1 MKIFKFTLLFFLVC
15 IGVNA
20 QQHSVIITK
29 KPLPDSLKPW
39 KIKHKIGVDVSE
51 VTFVNWSAGGSNSI
65 SALTNV
71 VSTVSY
77 RKERISLIN
86 RAVLR
91 LGGNKAEGQ
100 RIRKTDDA
108 VELSSNF
115 GYQKDTMSNWY
126 YSARFNIKTQ
136 LIDGYNYPNREKR
149 ISKFFAPG
157 YIFAGIGSE
166 YGRNIEEFS
175 VYFSPLTYK
184 GTFVLDRNL
193 SNAGAFG
200 VDPAVIDAQGNIIK
214 SGERV
219 RSEIG
224 ILFQGTYETNLF
236 ENIDLRSQV
245 ELYTDYLNSFGN
257 VDIDWEFLLDFK
269 VNSFVKA
276 GLGSHIIYDDDIDA
290 FEEKDGEQV
299 NVGPKVQW
307 KQILG
312 VGVVVVF

>member
-1 MKIFKFTLLFFLVC
+1 MKILRFFLVLLVLC
-15 IGVNA
+15 STLNA
-20 QQHSVIITK
+20 QQNSVIITK

-39 KIKHKIGVDVSE
+39 KIKHKVGVDLSE

-65 SALTNV
+65 SALTNI
-71 VSTVSY
+71 VSSVSY
-77 RKERISLIN
+77 RKERVSWVN

-91 LGGNKAEGQ
+91 LGGNKQEGQ
-100 RIRKTDDA
+100 RIRKTDDV

-115 GYQKDTMSNWY
+115 GFQKDSLSNWY
-126 YSARFNIKTQ
+126 YSSRFNAKTQ
-136 LIDGYNYPNREKR
+136 ILDGYNYPNREKR

-157 YIFAGIGSE
+157 YVFVGLGAE

-175 VYFSPLTYK
+175 LYLSPLTYK
-184 GTFVLDRNL
+184 GTFVLDEAL

-200 VDPAVIDAQGNIIK
+200 VDKAVLDSQGNVIK
-214 SGERV
+214 DGERV

-224 ILFQGTYETNLF
+224 ILLQGTYETNLF
-236 ENIDLRSQV
+236 ENIDLRSQI

-269 VNSFVKA
+269 VNSYVKA
-276 GLGSHIIYDDDIDA
+276 GLGSHLIYDDDIDA
-290 FEEKDGEQV
+290 FEEKDGEQI
-299 NVGPKVQW
+299 NKGPKIQW

-312 VGVVVVF
+312 IGVVVVF